1 MIASTLELINPRRLR
16 GENSAESSNHFQI
29 WGEERW
35 FDEEQIVEGAHTF
48 FTAPSVAAP
57 SLPDVEGDQIRYDGF
72 SHRNIIDLVSVVQA
86 HAFRVARDKE
96 HLQGKGR
103 KKYLGYEEQA
113 DRLQDYM
120 YWAPSWSKYV
130 PVITFDV
137 DNIYDHTTY
146 NELPLPP
153 NWIGINPIKRTS
165 QGIYFLDS
173 PVAGATN
180 PLRKI
185 VSSVRAG
192 IHTALDGDPNF
203 VGNVAR
209 TPGHDAYDW
218 HHQHDY
224 RYSLTELL
232 DKFLRGSPAVDKLQR
247 RFVNVRTHQIEMTRD
262 DAGLIMRQTFLYEKA
277 RRIAYSRFA
286 THGEVEETWLLH
298 EVLKP
303 LGAEMARLEDREPIP
318 QHKVASIARSIANFC
333 NTKMSRDYAQ
343 GSGVS
348 FYTHEQQVRGGQTQ
362 GCINAAKPEYMRSIV
377 AVRWEQAREL
387 ALPAFPHDATV
398 KGGQTQGA
406 LNARSGHMK
415 RIQPQGS
422 ELGSMTNKMKAIIRY
437 SEIRGFMVDTG
448 LSVRKTAVALGIDK
462 STVERAV
469 KDGK

>member
-1 MIASTLELINPRRLR
+1 MTASTLELVNPRRLR
-16 GENSAESSNHFQI
+16 GDVNVESITHFQT

-48 FTAPSVAAP
+48 FTAPSATAP
-57 SLPDVEGDQIRYDGF
+57 SIPDADGDQIRYDGF
-72 SHRNIIDLVSVVQA
+72 RLRNIVDLVSVVQA

-103 KKYLGYEEQA
+103 KKYLGYEEQV
-113 DRLQDYM
+113 DQLQDFM
-120 YWAPSWSKYV
+120 YWAPSWSKYI

-153 NWIGINPIKRTS
+153 NWIGINPVKGTS

-180 PLRKI
+180 PFRKI

-224 RYSLTELL
+224 RYSLQELL
-232 DKFLRGSPAVDKLQR
+232 EAFLKATPAVDERQR
-247 RFVNVRTHQIEMTRD
+247 RFVNLRTHQVEMTRD
-262 DAGLIMRQTFLYEKA
+262 DAGLIMRQMFLFEKG
-277 RRIAYSRFA
+277 RMLAYSRFA
-286 THGEVEETWLLH
+286 SGAVVDERWLLH
-298 EVLKP
+298 EVLTP
-303 LGAEMARLEDREPIP
+303 LEAELAKLEDREPIP
-318 QHKVASIARSIANFC
+318 EHKVKSIARSIANFC
-333 NTKMSRDYAQ
+333 NIKMSRDCAR
-343 GSGVS
+343 GNGVS
-348 FYTHEQQVRGGQTQ
+348 FYTHEQRVKGGQTQ
-362 GCINAAKPEYMRSIV
+362 GRINASNGHMGRMV
-377 AVRWEQAREL
+377 AVRWENSRHL
-387 ALPAFPHDATV
+387 GLPAFPREATV

-406 LNARSGHMK
+406 ANAKSGHMQ
-415 RIQPQGS
+415 RIQRQGS
-422 ELGSMTNKMKAIIRY
+422 ELGSMTNRMNAIISY
-437 SEIRGFMVDTG
+437 SEIRAFMAETG
-448 LSVRKTAVALGIDK
+448 LSIRKAVVALGVGK